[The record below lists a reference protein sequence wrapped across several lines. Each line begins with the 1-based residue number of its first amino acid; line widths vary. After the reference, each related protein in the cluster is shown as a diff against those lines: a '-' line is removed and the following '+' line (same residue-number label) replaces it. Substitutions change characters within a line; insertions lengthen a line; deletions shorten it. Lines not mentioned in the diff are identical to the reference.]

1 MKNVLKPLA
10 KSTLISLGLKEAA
23 ADAGIKML
31 LDFRM
36 TTLIVLSEEMYQG
49 NS

>member
-1 MKNVLKPLA
+1 MKNALKPLA
-10 KSTLISLGLKEAA
+10 KSTLISLGLKEAS
-23 ADAGIKML
+23 ADPGIKII
-31 LDFRM
+31 LDSWM